1 MRLTENYIPELTK
14 LAQENEDF
22 SGETTD
28 LNGGHTV
35 EGTTWTMAGMFAQT
49 SGLPLK
55 TSIDANDRIRMNISP
70 GYYDFGR
77 YIKRTGVFSNTAYR
91 IKS

>member
-1 MRLTENYIPELTK
+1 METTYADENNGGAFTENYIPELTK

-55 TSIDANDRIRMNISP
+55 TSIDAIWIRRNISSRVLRLWEI
-70 GYYDFGR
+70 Y
-77 YIKRTGVFSNTAYR
+77 
-91 IKS
+91 